1 MRHISWEKISRQIEL
16 LNTPRSGKMRMKS
29 NKKKKPSATSSFTDK
44 DSKCQA
50 SVAGKQVKAAP
61 DPVLTQAAHEFITM
75 AIPSHIDDYL
85 RSLTLLTVNMQIA
98 HDLSNVIVRASRTHR
113 DELLNN
119 GEL

>member
-50 SVAGKQVKAAP
+50 SVAGR
-61 DPVLTQAAHEFITM
+61 QASKGCSGSRSY
-75 AIPSHIDDYL
+75 PSC
-85 RSLTLLTVNMQIA
+85 A
-98 HDLSNVIVRASRTHR
+98 
-113 DELLNN
+113 
-119 GEL
+119 